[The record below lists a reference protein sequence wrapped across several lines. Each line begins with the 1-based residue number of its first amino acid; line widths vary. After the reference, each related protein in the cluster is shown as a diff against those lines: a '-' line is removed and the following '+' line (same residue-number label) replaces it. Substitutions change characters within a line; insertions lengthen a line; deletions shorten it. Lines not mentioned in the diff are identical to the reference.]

1 MSYAKINNIEPPE
14 EIITHIFLTLG
25 GTISVEYH
33 SVKNCSFLENL
44 RNTLNVLPNDDR
56 VPIEIFDE
64 LRDTRINSTSN
75 IGNMEFI
82 NVAPHDNNEKC
93 VLNIRLTNVNHS

>member
-1 MSYAKINNIEPPE
+1 MSYAQINNIEPPE
-14 EIITHIFLTLG
+14 EIITHVFLTLG

-33 SVKNCSFLENL
+33 SVKNCKFLENL
-44 RNTLNVLPNDDR
+44 RNTLNVLPKDDR
-56 VPIEIFDE
+56 VPIEVFDD
-64 LRDTRINSTSN
+64 LRDIRVNSTSN

-82 NVAPHDNNEKC
+82 NATPHDNNVEC